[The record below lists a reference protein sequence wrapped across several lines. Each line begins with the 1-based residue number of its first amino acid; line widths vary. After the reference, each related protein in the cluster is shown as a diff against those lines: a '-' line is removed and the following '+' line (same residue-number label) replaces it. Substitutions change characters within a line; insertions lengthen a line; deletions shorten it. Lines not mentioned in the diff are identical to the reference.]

1 MLELITR
8 ARAILTAPQVEWPAV
23 EAESDDNL
31 AVRYAAILSLIPAL
45 ARFAGGWLVGGH
57 TPILPALFGAVVAY
71 ALSFGMVLAVALA
84 VDLLAPRFDSRRGY
98 GNALRLT
105 AYSFTPVWLA
115 GIFLLVP
122 GASFLVVLG
131 LYGIYLM
138 WTGIPVLMRT
148 PGKRTVPYA
157 AAIAG
162 CAVAFDIAARLVLAV
177 VSGAMR

>member
-1 MLELITR
+1 MLELLTR
-8 ARAILTAPQVEWPAV
+8 ARAIMTAPQAEWPAI
-23 EAESDDNL
+23 AGESDGNL
-31 AVRYAAILSLIPAL
+31 AVRYAAILALIPAL
-45 ARFAGGWLVGGH
+45 ARFVGGWLIGDH
-57 TPILPALFGAVVAY
+57 TPLLPALIGAVVAY
-71 ALSFGMVLAVALA
+71 ALNFGLVLAVALA

-148 PGKRTVPYA
+148 SGKQTLPYA

-162 CAVAFDIAARLVLAV
+162 CAVALDIAARLAV
-177 VSGAMR
+177 AWVSGAVR